1 MSDFR
6 KGNGAAW
13 LDFLATR
20 IGRYRQEQIEML
32 PDPEALQR
40 WLSEQYLTPSTA
52 PNKQDLRRA
61 WVLREALHASASSTL
76 KGTLPSPAALSAIE
90 WALRADKPLHIRP
103 SKSGVR
109 TVQPIVAV
117 EALARLARS
126 AVSDLSGPHR
136 EHLRVC
142 AEETCSGIFI
152 DHTGHRRWCS
162 DQVCSNRARVRAHR
176 ERARAKRAT
185 NRSGS
190 R

>member
-20 IGRYRQEQIEML
+20 IGRYREEQIEML
-32 PDPEALQR
+32 PDPKALQR
-40 WLSEQYLTPSTA
+40 WLSEQDLAPSTA
-52 PNKQDLRRA
+52 PNEQDLRRA
-61 WVLREALHASASSTL
+61 WVLREALHAAVSSTL

-109 TVQPIVAV
+109 TVQP
-117 EALARLARS
+117 
-126 AVSDLSGPHR
+126 
-136 EHLRVC
+136 
-142 AEETCSGIFI
+142 
-152 DHTGHRRWCS
+152 
-162 DQVCSNRARVRAHR
+162 RARVRAHR

>member
-40 WLSEQYLTPSTA
+40 WLSEQDLAPSTA
-52 PNKQDLRRA
+52 PNEQDLHRA
-61 WVLREALHASASSTL
+61 WVLREALHAAASSTL

-90 WALRADKPLHIRP
+90 RALRADKPLHIRP

-109 TVQPIVAV
+109 TVQPIMVV

-126 AVSDLSGPHR
+126 AVGDLSGPQR

-162 DQVCSNRARVRAHR
+162 DQVCGNRARVRAHR

-185 NRSGS
+185 NRLRSK
-190 R
+190 

>member
-20 IGRYRQEQIEML
+20 IGRYREEQIEML
-32 PDPEALQR
+32 PDPKALQR
-40 WLSEQYLTPSTA
+40 WLSEQDLAPSTA
-52 PNKQDLRRA
+52 PNEQDLRRA
-61 WVLREALHASASSTL
+61 WELREALHAAASSTL
-76 KGTLPSPAALSAIE
+76 KGTSPSPAALSAIE
-90 WALRADKPLHIRP
+90 RALTADKPLHIRP
-103 SKSGVR
+103 NKSGVR
-109 TVQPIVAV
+109 TVQPLIAV
-117 EALARLARS
+117 DALARLARS
-126 AVSDLSGPHR
+126 AVSDLSGPQR
-136 EHLRVC
+136 EHLRGC
-142 AEETCSGIFI
+142 ADESCSGIFI

-162 DQVCSNRARVRAHR
+162 DQVCGNRARVRAHR